1 MRLTRNFSLQEFG
14 AVPTE
19 YHANVRALALM
30 LEHVRAL
37 CGRRPITITSGWR
50 LPRKTGDR
58 SQHLTASAADFSV
71 EGMST
76 LIVAHRVAAARARGD
91 FPEFGQLICYP
102 YERFHTHLS
111 LANRFSG
118 RTDEILVTVRK
129 SPETYRPWDGWG
141 PVPPNANPP
150 LL

>member
-1 MRLTRNFSLQEFG
+1 MRLTPHFHLLEFG
-14 AVPTE
+14 AVPAE
-19 YHANVRALALM
+19 HHDHVRTLAIM

-37 CGRRPITITSGWR
+37 AGNRPITITSGWR
-50 LPRKTGDR
+50 LPRSDTDR

-71 EGMST
+71 EGVST
-76 LIVAHRVAAARARGD
+76 LIVGHLIAAARERSD
-91 FPEFGQLICYP
+91 FPVYGQLILYP

-129 SPETYRPWDGWG
+129 SPATYKPWDGWG
-141 PVPPNANPP
+141 PVPPNENPP
-150 LL
+150 R